1 MLPPNWQTEVTV
13 QNDNLTG
20 DLVFYHY
27 MGDRAAEMPELMRI
41 SVATDTANRD
51 SRLEEGYQLLYSR
64 GNAYYFIKVPEDST
78 GERART
84 VGDLLG
90 YFVFLS

>member
-1 MLPPNWQTEVTV
+1 MPPRREARARKAPELMAALSLPEIP
-13 QNDNLTG
+13 
-20 DLVFYHY
+20 
-27 MGDRAAEMPELMRI
+27 EMPELMRI

-64 GNAYYFIKVPEDST
+64 GNAYYFIKVPENST
-78 GERART
+78 DERART

>member
-1 MLPPNWQTEVTV
+1 
-13 QNDNLTG
+13 
-20 DLVFYHY
+20 

-78 GERART
+78 DERART